1 MFDIGW
7 QELFIVAV
15 IGLIV
20 IGPKELPRTLR
31 AVTGALRKVRAMAS
45 EFQSGIDDVVREA
58 DLEDIKKSVTGA
70 EDFDFE
76 NEIKGTL
83 DPTGDLEKDIQGSLD
98 DEFDETDNWDDDDD
112 ENDEDFYDYEGDDSD
127 VNIADTEAVPVD
139 MPEVVKTTDEEN
151 TASASA
157 DDAPEPESAPAPAP
171 TKQDG

>member
-15 IGLIV
+15 IGIIV

-98 DEFDETDNWDDDDD
+98 DEFDETDNWDDDTTRMTKI
-112 ENDEDFYDYEGDDSD
+112 FTTTK
-127 VNIADTEAVPVD
+127 VTIATLTSQTPRLF
-139 MPEVVKTTDEEN
+139 P
-151 TASASA
+151 SICRRL
-157 DDAPEPESAPAPAP
+157 
-171 TKQDG
+171 